1 MTLLRRVLG
10 EALRGQRLRQRRT
23 LREVSGAARVSLGYL
38 SEVERGQK
46 EASSEL
52 LASICDAL
60 DVRLSELLREVS
72 DTMRR
77 GERAGELARVPARTL
92 VPAGVP
98 AGVGGPRAVPPARRG
113 SDEVP
118 FDEAFGVDREPPAE
132 VPARAERKPAQLPV
146 AQVPVAPVPVT
157 VDRVEVPAPAQPDHA
172 EPAELVPARFEA
184 FGRDTA
190 DLDGIELGELDG
202 GESLGEVEVL
212 LGLTDLLCL
221 PGGGFGPRP
230 MRGELAGAGAGVVA

>member
-60 DVRLSELLREVS
+60 DVRLSDLLREVS

-77 GERAGELARVPARTL
+77 TERAGELARVPTRTL
-92 VPAGVP
+92 VPAGVG
-98 AGVGGPRAVPPARRG
+98 AGRQVPPARRG
-113 SDEVP
+113 SDGAP
-118 FDEAFGVDREPPAE
+118 FEEAFRGDRESTAE
-132 VPARAERKPAQLPV
+132 VPASTEREPAR
-146 AQVPVAPVPVT
+146 VPAV
-157 VDRVEVPAPAQPDHA
+157 VDLVEVPVPTQPEPKVAA
-172 EPAELVPARFEA
+172 EPAELVPARFAA
-184 FGRDTA
+184 FGRDGA
-190 DLDGIELGELDG
+190 QLDGLELAQLDD
-202 GESLGEVEVL
+202 EDDLGEVEVL
-212 LGLTDLLCL
+212 LGLTDLLCH
-221 PGGGFGPRP
+221 PGGGFGP